1 MSLIQWKRAAN
12 ARQYGRHTSTCTWSC
27 AEIQGDDSKCTG
39 AWPLSSQKFSDAR
52 IFAFKIGDHPL
63 VETLWGRH
71 GNQWEY
77 STIWPDKTAVIW
89 RASNSWQQFDHRC
102 LILGPHSS
110 ADCLRPTTPLFSH
123 TSKPI
128 HTFAQQFN
136 KQRVSYLSHELDKKW
151 FSTEFSKDSV
161 TGMNIFLSKEMWL
174 FCQLVFPLFQIAATR
189 QTGKASTFRA
199 VARWPKWTYTCV
211 TRPHS
216 FQHSIR
222 LCKTFW
228 NKVKLNPITTCLPSG
243 NASNVQMISTFS
255 TDKSDKSADEMFY
268 AIRTVALLPT
278 VANFT

>member
-52 IFAFKIGDHPL
+52 IFAFKIGHHPL

-123 TSKPI
+123 NSKPI

-136 KQRVSYLSHELDKKW
+136 KQRVSYLSHELVDKKW

-222 LCKTFW
+222 LCETFW
-228 NKVKLNPITTCLPSG
+228 NKVKLNPITTCLQSG

-255 TDKSDKSADEMFY
+255 TD
-268 AIRTVALLPT
+268 
-278 VANFT
+278 

>member
-52 IFAFKIGDHPL
+52 IFAFKIGHHPL

-136 KQRVSYLSHELDKKW
+136 KQRVSYLSHELDKKMIFHW
-151 FSTEFSKDSV
+151 ILQRFSHRDEHF
-161 TGMNIFLSKEMWL
+161 
-174 FCQLVFPLFQIAATR
+174 
-189 QTGKASTFRA
+189 
-199 VARWPKWTYTCV
+199 
-211 TRPHS
+211 S
-216 FQHSIR
+216 FQGDVVV
-222 LCKTFW
+222 L
-228 NKVKLNPITTCLPSG
+228 PTCFP
-243 NASNVQMISTFS
+243 TFS
-255 TDKSDKSADEMFY
+255 NSCNSTDRQSVNIPRSCAMAEMNLHVRY
-268 AIRTVALLPT
+268 ATAFFPT
-278 VANFT
+278 FDSLVWNFLE